1 MVVDRT
7 IAGMDIHLLPL
18 LFDFPAGMP
27 RLPPA
32 GAGIVAPPARS
43 GSAMNTPLTP
53 NDSRQPDLQSL
64 KNVAIA
70 VYALQ
75 AASILPPFV
84 ITFFVAVILNY
95 IKRDDVRG
103 TWLES
108 HFRWQLR
115 TFWFGL
121 LWFVLGGLTYV
132 IVIGWAIL
140 FAASLWLIYRILK
153 GWLNLNDGKPMNA

>member
-1 MVVDRT
+1 
-7 IAGMDIHLLPL
+7 
-18 LFDFPAGMP
+18 
-27 RLPPA
+27 
-32 GAGIVAPPARS
+32 
-43 GSAMNTPLTP
+43 MNTPLTP

-108 HFRWQLR
+108 HFRWQIR

-153 GWLNLNDGKPMNA
+153 GWLNLNDGKPMYAGAAIIHD